1 MLVSVNGESGSVE
14 YGLSVDSCA
23 LLIFGKNTQ
32 KNNIAA
38 KTKMMV
44 TDIASI
50 LLSMENGTFFL
61 HKGDITLSGGV
72 MNNKSIEFATRKEH
86 VKSRN
91 SSEFAR
97 F

>member
-1 MLVSVNGESGSVE
+1 MPREIFEIMLVSVNGESGSVE

-50 LLSMENGTFFL
+50 LLSMENGTFFYIRVISHYQAVL
-61 HKGDITLSGGV
+61 
-72 MNNKSIEFATRKEH
+72 
-86 VKSRN
+86 
-91 SSEFAR
+91 
-97 F
+97 